1 MKKPKTALKNNI
13 FNSILF
19 NSIEKINLLYS
30 IYKHKF
36 DDNKKNIIQENID
49 RLQKMKYE
57 LFNKNN
63 KSYYVS
69 LGLLSY
75 NNKEIVEDTWN
86 KIKE

>member
-1 MKKPKTALKNNI
+1 LAYKNNVTMTKRYYTI
-13 FNSILF
+13 
-19 NSIEKINLLYS
+19 KY
-30 IYKHKF
+30 
-36 DDNKKNIIQENID
+36 
-49 RLQKMKYE
+49 RLQTLTYE

-75 NNKEIVEDTWN
+75 NNREIVEDTWN